1 MSMFL
6 VLAMF
11 IIFVTIDYVQ
21 SRKRG
26 VQPVAKHEVPRTPM
40 RRWLPAFVA
49 GFGLPGHLKYHPGHT
64 WALGESPDLVR
75 VGLDDFAARL
85 LGKVETILL
94 PQRGRWVRQ
103 GQPLVT
109 FFRDGVQTKLV
120 SPIEGVVANVN
131 DAVLKD
137 PSLSL
142 KDPYGEGWLITVQ
155 SPDAPTNFRNLLGG
169 DLARSWME
177 EAANRLRGRIPALAG
192 AVAQDGGLAEADLT
206 KHLPDADW
214 VEVTREFFLT

>member
-1 MSMFL
+1 MTVIL

-11 IIFVTIDYVQ
+11 IVFVALDYFQ

-26 VQPVAKHEVPRTPM
+26 TQPAEKREAERAPM
-40 RRWLPAFVA
+40 RRRLPAFVA
-49 GFGLPGHLKYHPGHT
+49 GFGLPGHLRYHPGHT
-64 WALGESPDLVR
+64 WVLEESPELVR

-103 GQPLVT
+103 GQPLIT
-109 FFRDGVQTKLV
+109 YSRDGVETKLV

-131 DAVLKD
+131 EAVKND

-142 KDPYGEGWLITVQ
+142 KDPYGAGWLIIVQ
-155 SPDAPTNFRNLLGG
+155 APDALTSFRNLLSG
-169 DLARSWME
+169 DLARVWME
-177 EAANRLRGRIPALAG
+177 EAASRLRGRIPALAG
-192 AVAQDGGLAEADLT
+192 AVAQDGGLAEMDLT
-206 KHLPDADW
+206 KHLPDPQW
-214 VEVTREFFLT
+214 EKVTREFFLT